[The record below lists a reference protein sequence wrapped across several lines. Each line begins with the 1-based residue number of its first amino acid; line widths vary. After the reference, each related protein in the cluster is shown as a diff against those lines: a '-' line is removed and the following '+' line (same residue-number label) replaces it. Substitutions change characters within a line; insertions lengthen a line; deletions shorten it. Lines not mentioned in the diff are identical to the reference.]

1 MNAFNPGRRVLA
13 VLIGEEDIHRIS
25 TALPEI
31 SILQIP
37 VSEKDWNDHL
47 SPWPAEKVFRKGT
60 DFSGH
65 ADSFLKDQ
73 VEPVLLE
80 AQKDYSQIFL
90 CGYSLAGLFALYASA
105 RIEGIDGVMSASGS
119 LWYPGF
125 TEFLKQNPSHTEFFY
140 LSIGNAEKNSRSP
153 ILSTVEEKTIE
164 TKEILE
170 SQNRHVFY
178 ELREG
183 GHFSDPCPRIIRGIE
198 KLEGMCYD
206 NPRIL

>member
-119 LWYPGF
+119 P
-125 TEFLKQNPSHTEFFY
+125 
-140 LSIGNAEKNSRSP
+140 EKNSRSP

-198 KLEGMCYD
+198 NLEGMCYD

>member
-73 VEPVLLE
+73 VTILRFSSADILLPV
-80 AQKDYSQIFL
+80 SSL
-90 CGYSLAGLFALYASA
+90 CMRLPESRALM
-105 RIEGIDGVMSASGS
+105 E
-119 LWYPGF
+119 
-125 TEFLKQNPSHTEFFY
+125 
-140 LSIGNAEKNSRSP
+140 
-153 ILSTVEEKTIE
+153 
-164 TKEILE
+164 
-170 SQNRHVFY
+170 
-178 ELREG
+178 
-183 GHFSDPCPRIIRGIE
+183 
-198 KLEGMCYD
+198 
-206 NPRIL
+206 

>member
-73 VEPVLLE
+73 VEPVLLPLR
-80 AQKDYSQIFL
+80 IFS
-90 CGYSLAGLFALYASA
+90 CRSL
-105 RIEGIDGVMSASGS
+105 
-119 LWYPGF
+119 
-125 TEFLKQNPSHTEFFY
+125 
-140 LSIGNAEKNSRSP
+140 RS
-153 ILSTVEEKTIE
+153 VCVC
-164 TKEILE
+164 
-170 SQNRHVFY
+170 QNR
-178 ELREG
+178 
-183 GHFSDPCPRIIRGIE
+183 GH
-198 KLEGMCYD
+198 
-206 NPRIL
+206 

>member
-105 RIEGIDGVMSASGS
+105 
-119 LWYPGF
+119 
-125 TEFLKQNPSHTEFFY
+125 
-140 LSIGNAEKNSRSP
+140 EKNSRSP

>member
-105 RIEGIDGVMSASGS
+105 RIEGIDGVMSREEFQVPDSQHGGGKDHRNKRDSG
-119 LWYPGF
+119 
-125 TEFLKQNPSHTEFFY
+125 
-140 LSIGNAEKNSRSP
+140 IAE
-153 ILSTVEEKTIE
+153 
-164 TKEILE
+164 
-170 SQNRHVFY
+170 QA
-178 ELREG
+178 
-183 GHFSDPCPRIIRGIE
+183 
-198 KLEGMCYD
+198 
-206 NPRIL
+206 RIL